1 MTATPKTIQI
11 FLPSGEPHGIRI
23 SEITTRI
30 VQVIEVP
37 RSLLSSFL
45 CMEQSSQVGVYFLIG
60 EDTEDGDRLV
70 YVGQTGDL
78 RSRLASH
85 NQKKDFWERTLV
97 LVSKTNSLTQTHALF
112 LEWQS
117 LQQIRS
123 AARFADENGNSG
135 SRPHTPAPLEAE
147 CFEVFETGSVLV
159 SSLGYPLFDAI
170 AKSKPAGTTS
180 DEEDDRFYL
189 RNASQ
194 GVAGEGVFT
203 SEGFVVFAGSIA
215 RLEEAKSIGETNKQ
229 WRQRLVESGAMA
241 VNEQGCL
248 AFTKDHLFRTPSGAA
263 MALLGRRANG
273 WTEWKNRHGLT
284 LHQVQREPEV
294 SNP

>member
-23 SEITTRI
+23 AEITTRI

-45 CMEQSSQVGVYFLIG
+45 GMEQSSQVGVYFLIG
-60 EDTEDGDRLV
+60 EATEDGERLV

-78 RSRLASH
+78 RARLTAH
-85 NQKKDFWERTLV
+85 NQKKDFWERALV

-112 LEWQS
+112 LEWHA

-123 AARFADENGNSG
+123 AGRFADENGNSG

-159 SSLGYPLFDAI
+159 SMLGCPLFDPV
-170 AKSKPAGTTS
+170 AKPKQS
-180 DEEDDRFYL
+180 EEPVQVFSL
-189 RNASQ
+189 RSPSN
-194 GVAGEGVFT
+194 GVEAKGLYT
-203 SEGFVVFAGSIA
+203 AEGFVVLAGSVGRA
-215 RLEEAKSIGETNKQ
+215 DTAPSLAEAKER
-229 WRQRLVESGAMA
+229 WRQRLLDSGVMRP
-241 VNEQGCL
+241 NDQGRL
-248 AFTKDHLFRTPSGAA
+248 VFPKDHLFKSPSGAA
-263 MALLGRRANG
+263 IALLGRTANG
-273 WTEWKNRHGLT
+273 WREWKSPHGQT
-284 LHQVQREPEV
+284 LHELIRD
-294 SNP
+294 S

>member
-23 SEITTRI
+23 AEITTRI

-45 CMEQSSQVGVYFLIG
+45 SMEQSSQVGVYFLIG

-78 RSRLASH
+78 RTRLASH
-85 NQKKDFWERTLV
+85 NQKKDFWERALV
-97 LVSKTNSLTQTHALF
+97 LISKTNSLTQTHALF
-112 LEWQS
+112 LEWHS

-123 AARFADENGNSG
+123 AGRFSDENGNSG

-159 SSLGYPLFDAI
+159 SSLGYPLFDSV
-170 AKSKPAGTTS
+170 AKPKQGQ
-180 DEEDDRFYL
+180 EMEDCFYL
-189 RNASQ
+189 KSPSA
-194 GVAGEGVFT
+194 GVEGKGLYT
-203 SEGFVVFAGSIA
+203 AEGFVVLAGSVGRIENA
-215 RLEEAKSIGETNKQ
+215 PSLGDSNER
-229 WRQRLVESGAMA
+229 WRQRLFDSG
-241 VNEQGCL
+241 VVHTNDQGQV
-248 AFTKDHLFRTPSGAA
+248 FFPKDHLFKSPSGAA
-263 MALLGRRANG
+263 IALLGRRANG
-273 WTEWKNRHGLT
+273 WQEWKSSQGQT
-284 LHQVQREPEV
+284 LHELIREPEP

>member
-1 MTATPKTIQI
+1 MTVTPKTIQI

-23 SEITTRI
+23 AEITTRI

-45 CMEQSSQVGVYFLIG
+45 GMEQSSQVGVYFLIG

-78 RSRLASH
+78 RARLTAH
-85 NQKKDFWERTLV
+85 NQKKDFWERALV
-97 LVSKTNSLTQTHALF
+97 LISKTNSLTQTHALF
-112 LEWQS
+112 LEWHA

-123 AARFADENGNSG
+123 ACRFADENGNSG

-159 SSLGYPLFDAI
+159 SSLGYPLFDPV
-170 AKSKPAGTTS
+170 AKPKRSQEPA
-180 DEEDDRFYL
+180 EILNL
-189 RNASQ
+189 RSPSN
-194 GVAGEGVFT
+194 GVEAKGLYT
-203 SEGFVVFAGSIA
+203 AEGFVVLAGSVGRVDTA
-215 RLEEAKSIGETNKQ
+215 PSLGETNER
-229 WRQRLVESGAMA
+229 WRQRLLDSGVMQLDD
-241 VNEQGCL
+241 QGQL
-248 AFTKDHLFRTPSGAA
+248 VFPKDHLFKSPSGAA
-263 MALLGRRANG
+263 IALLGRTANG
-273 WTEWKNRHGLT
+273 WKEWKSPQGQT
-284 LHQVQREPEV
+284 LHELIREPEA